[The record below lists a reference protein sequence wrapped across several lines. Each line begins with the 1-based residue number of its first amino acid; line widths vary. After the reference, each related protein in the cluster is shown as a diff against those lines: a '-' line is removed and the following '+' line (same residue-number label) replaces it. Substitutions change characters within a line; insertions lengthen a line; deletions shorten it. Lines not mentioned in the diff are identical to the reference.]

1 MLHFVLPSFSL
12 FSIFQLSS
20 TVFAF
25 SGLNTVGSSLTFGV
39 LFLLL
44 CYFNILFLFMALCL
58 FIVNSVYYANK
69 LGYSS
74 NTQYLK
80 Y

>member
-1 MLHFVLPSFSL
+1 MLHFALPSFSL
-12 FSIFQLSS
+12 FSIFQHSS

-25 SGLNTVGSSLTFGV
+25 LGLNTVGSSLTFTV

-44 CYFNILFLFMALCL
+44 CYFNIAFLFMALCL

-69 LGYSS
+69 LC
-74 NTQYLK
+74 
-80 Y
+80 

>member
-1 MLHFVLPSFSL
+1 MLHFVLPSSFSL

-25 SGLNTVGSSLTFGV
+25 SGLNTIGSSLTSIV
-39 LFLLL
+39 RFLLL

-69 LGYSS
+69 LG
-74 NTQYLK
+74 
-80 Y
+80 